1 MKLGKQG
8 ISLALVAAG
17 MVITPIAAVAAE
29 PDPTGLDQLKAD
41 ADQTVTLKKEGATGQ
56 IGFVST
62 KGDLMPEVAADSKS
76 KAAEK
81 ARKYLDKYAPVFG
94 AEADQLDQAKV
105 STTPAGWTVE
115 FEQVYKD
122 VPVFAGVLKAHVDKA
137 GDLTSVNGFAAPDL
151 DLSTTPKW
159 SKDKAAAKALELVKA
174 KPADAQADA
183 KVDTTGVE
191 VVKADLNVYRMGA
204 AQGVSGKSLLAW
216 VIEVSNQST
225 VRETVVIDA
234 TTGKPVNRYSMIH
247 AAHDRELYEAYVA
260 DDGGTPNDPSDDTI
274 GGLDTPVWSENDA
287 FPGALDQDQQNE
299 VATTGESY
307 WLYKNTFGRDS
318 YDGAGAKMVT
328 VNNDPRISCPNAN
341 WNGATTNYCS
351 GVTSDDVVAHEWGHA
366 YTEYTSG
373 LIYQWQPGALNEAY
387 SDMWGS
393 TVDLINSR
401 ENDSSEEVKRSAD
414 GACSTSSPARVKFE
428 ITAPADAAGL
438 CQVASASWTAADA
451 FASPVTANIVVARD
465 AANTEGPSETD
476 GCTAFAN
483 AADVAGKWAYVDRGT
498 CSFQIK
504 ANNAVAAGAAGLV
517 VGNNSAAAPST
528 MSGTST
534 IPGVMI
540 DMAHGAKVRTAGSAT
555 ATISQTTNTD
565 ESTRWL
571 MGEDSSAFGGAIRD
585 MWNPTCYGDPG
596 KVSDQ
601 EYHCDTTDSGG
612 VHTNSGVINHHYA
625 LLVDGGDYNGTT
637 VPGIGLDKAANLIWH
652 AQTNYLTPTSG
663 FPEYAQAMVSSC
675 ADLTGLTTLK
685 KPTLG
690 TSTSQTGGGET
701 PGGEATAPALEPI
714 TATDCAAVAA
724 ANTATELTKE
734 PVQCNFGP
742 MLDPNTP
749 ALCGEGTNEVTTY
762 SEDFEDGLTGWTQDA
777 ESLVPGNDY
786 PWETKSGVEGNE
798 TTAAWG
804 PDPVEGECGGPGDIT
819 SRNGLISPEIT
830 VPAGKTPRLTFDHSV
845 RTESTWDGGNVK
857 VSVNGGEFTL
867 VDKAAY
873 LFNAPAGT
881 MAAGSG
887 YLEGQ
892 PAWTGTD
899 GGQFTGQWG
908 TTIVDLDAIAD
919 AGDTVKFRF
928 DLGRDGCNGV
938 EGWAVDNVS
947 VSYCTEKAVPEISAS
962 SPKKGKVEITVDG
975 ERASGEIVVTENGKR
990 VGRFGLKK
998 NETATFGA
1006 SRGTHTYEV
1015 AYSGDRKNEAITE
1028 TVTVRVK

>member
-17 MVITPIAAVAAE
+17 LVITPVAAVAAK
-29 PDPTGLDQLKAD
+29 PDPGGIDQLKAD
-41 ADQTVTLKKEGATGQ
+41 ADQTVTLKKEGATGL
-56 IGFVST
+56 IGFAST
-62 KGDLMPEVAADSKS
+62 KGDLLPGVGADSKS
-76 KAAEK
+76 EAAAK
-81 ARKYLDKYAPVFG
+81 ARKYLDKYASVFG
-94 AEADQLDQAKV
+94 AEAGQLDQSKV

-115 FEQVYKD
+115 FEQTYQD
-122 VPVFAGVLKAHVDKA
+122 VPVFGGVLKAHVDKA

-151 DLSTTPKW
+151 DLSTTPAW
-159 SKDKAAAKALELVKA
+159 SKEKAKAKALELVKS
-174 KPADAQADA
+174 KPADAHADST
-183 KVDTTGVE
+183 VDTTGVE
-191 VVKADLNVYRMGA
+191 VVKADLNIYRMGA

-216 VIEVSNQST
+216 VVEVSNQST
-225 VRETVVIDA
+225 VRETVVLDA
-234 TTGKPVNRYSMIH
+234 ASGKPVNRYSVLH
-247 AAHDRELYEAYVA
+247 SATDRELVEKHNTPDTG
-260 DDGGTPNDPSDDTI
+260 DDAT
-274 GGLDTPVWSENDA
+274 VWNENDA
-287 FPGALDQDQQNE
+287 FPGTLDQDQANE

-328 VNNDPRISCPNAN
+328 VNNDPAISCPNAN

-387 SDMWGS
+387 SDMWGN
-393 TVDLINSR
+393 TVDFINAR
-401 ENDSSEEVKRSAD
+401 ENDSSEEVKRAS
-414 GACSTSSPARVKFE
+414 GSCSTSSPARVRFE
-428 ITAPADAAGL
+428 ITAPEDAAGL
-438 CQVASASWTAADA
+438 CQVASASWTAADT

-476 GCTAFAN
+476 GCTAYSN
-483 AADVAGKWAYVDRGT
+483 TADVAGKWAYVDRGT

-504 ANNAVAAGAAGLV
+504 VDNAAAAGAAGLV
-517 VGNNSAAAPST
+517 VGNNSAAAPGT
-528 MSGTST
+528 MTGTST

-540 DMAHGAKVRTAGSAT
+540 DKTHADKVRTAGSAT

-571 MGEDSSAFGGAIRD
+571 MGEDSTAFGGAIRD
-585 MWNPTCYGDPG
+585 MWNPNCYGDPG
-596 KVSDQ
+596 KVSDE
-601 EYHCDTTDSGG
+601 EYHCDGATDSGG

-625 LLVDGGDYNGTT
+625 LLVDGGSFNGAT
-637 VPGIGLDKAANLIWH
+637 VAGIGLDKAANLIWH

-675 ADLTGLTTLK
+675 ADLTGVTTLK
-685 KPTLG
+685 KLTLG
-690 TSTSQTGGGET
+690 TSTPQTGGGET
-701 PGGEATAPALEPI
+701 PGGEAEAPALEPI
-714 TATDCAAVAA
+714 TATDCLSVVA
-724 ANTATELTKE
+724 ANTATELADE

-762 SEDFEDGLTGWTQDA
+762 TEDFEDGLTGWTQDA

-786 PWETKSGVEGNE
+786 PWETLSDVEGNE
-798 TTAAWG
+798 TKAAWG
-804 PDPVEGECGGPGDIT
+804 PDPVAGQCGDPAGDIT

-830 VPAGKTPRLTFDHSV
+830 VPKGLTPRFTFDHSV

-857 VSVNGGEFTL
+857 VSVNGGDFAL
-867 VDKAAY
+867 VDQAAY
-873 LFNAPAGT
+873 LFNAPGGT
-881 MAAGSG
+881 MAKGSG

-892 PAWTGTD
+892 RAWTGTD
-899 GGQFTGQWG
+899 GGKFTGQWG
-908 TTIVDLDAIAD
+908 TSIIDLDAVAD
-919 AGDTVKFRF
+919 AGDKVRFRF
-928 DLGRDGCNGV
+928 DMARDGCNGV

-947 VSYCTEKAVPEISAS
+947 VSYCTEKAVPEISAT

-975 ERASGEIVVTENGKR
+975 ERASGEIVVSENGKR
-990 VGRFGLKK
+990 VGRFRLKW
-998 NETATFGA
+998 EEATFRA
-1006 SRGTHTYEV
+1006 SRGTHTYQV

-1028 TVTVRVK
+1028 TVTVKVK

>member
-8 ISLALVAAG
+8 ITLALVAAG
-17 MVITPIAAVAAE
+17 LVVTPIAAVAAQ
-29 PDPTGLDQLKAD
+29 PDPSVIDRLKAD

-62 KGDLMPEVAADSKS
+62 KGDLLPDVAADSKS
-76 KAAEK
+76 EAAAK
-81 ARKYLDKYAPVFG
+81 AREYLDTYAPVFG
-94 AEADQLDQAKV
+94 AEADQLDQSKV

-115 FEQVYKD
+115 FKQAYKD
-122 VPVFAGVLKAHVDKA
+122 VPVFGGTLKAHVDKA

-151 DLSTTPKW
+151 DLSTTPAW
-159 SKDKAAAKALELVKA
+159 SKAKASAKALELVKA
-174 KPADAQADA
+174 KPADAHADG
-183 KVDTTGVE
+183 KVSTKGVK

-216 VIEVSNQST
+216 VIEVTNGST
-225 VRETVVIDA
+225 VRETLVIDA
-234 TTGKPVNRYSMIH
+234 TSGKPVNRYSMLH
-247 AAHDRELYEAYVA
+247 TATDRELVEKHNTPDTG
-260 DDGGTPNDPSDDTI
+260 DDAT
-274 GGLDTPVWSENDA
+274 VWVENDA
-287 FPGALDQDQQNE
+287 FPGTLDQDQANE

-318 YDGAGAKMVT
+318 YDGAGAKMIT
-328 VNNDPRISCPNAN
+328 VNNDPAISCPNAN

-401 ENDSSEEVKRSAD
+401 ENDSSEEIKRTD
-414 GACSTSSPARVKFE
+414 GSCSTSSPARVKFE
-428 ITAPADAAGL
+428 ITAPEDAAGL

-451 FASPVTANIVVARD
+451 FASPVTADIVVARD
-465 AANTEGPSETD
+465 AADAEGPSETD
-476 GCTAFAN
+476 GCTAYAN

-504 ANNAVAAGAAGLV
+504 ADNAVAAGAAGLV
-517 VGNNSAAAPST
+517 VGNNTAAAPGT

-540 DMAHGAKVRTAGSAT
+540 DMAHAEKVRTAGAAT
-555 ATISQTTNTD
+555 AAISQTTNTD

-571 MGEDSSAFGGAIRD
+571 MGEDSTAFGGAIRD

-596 KVSDQ
+596 KVSDA
-601 EYHCDTTDSGG
+601 EYHCDGATDSGG

-625 LLVDGGDYNGTT
+625 LLVDGGSYNDTT

-675 ADLTGLTTLK
+675 ADLTGVTTLK

-690 TSTSQTGGGET
+690 TSTPQTGGGET
-701 PGGEATAPALEPI
+701 PGGEAEAPALEPI
-714 TATDCAAVAA
+714 TADDCAAVAA
-724 ANTATELTKE
+724 ANAATELTEE

-749 ALCGEGTNEVTTY
+749 ALCGEGTNEITTY
-762 SEDFEDGLTGWTQDA
+762 TEDFEDGLAGWTQDA
-777 ESLVPGNDY
+777 DALVAGNDY
-786 PWETKSGVEGNE
+786 PWEAVSGTEGND
-798 TTAAWG
+798 TGLAWG
-804 PDPVEGECGGPGDIT
+804 PDPVEGQCGDPAGDIT

-830 VPAGKTPRLTFDHSV
+830 VPAGLTPRFTFDHSV

-857 VSVNGGEFTL
+857 VSVNGGDFAL
-867 VDKAAY
+867 VDQAAY
-873 LFNAPAGT
+873 LFNAPGGT
-881 MAAGSG
+881 MADGSG
-887 YLEGQ
+887 YLQGEA
-892 PAWTGTD
+892 AWTGTD
-899 GGQFTGQWG
+899 GGSFTGQWG
-908 TTIVDLDAIAD
+908 TTIVDLDAIAN
-919 AGDTVKFRF
+919 AGDTVQFRF
-928 DLGRDGCNGV
+928 DMARDGCNGV

-947 VSYCTEKAVPEISAS
+947 VSYCTEKALPEISAA

-975 ERASGEIVVTENGKR
+975 DRASGTVTVTEGNHR
-990 VGRFGLKK
+990 VGTFTLKNK
-998 NETATFGA
+998 KETATFKA
-1006 SRGTHTYEV
+1006 RKGTHTYEV
-1015 AYSGDRKNEAITE
+1015 AYSGDRRNEATTE
-1028 TVTVRVK
+1028 TVTVEVR